1 MARID
6 YESASTLYDRAR
18 GLATEGLD
26 AWRTAVRPYL
36 SEARRV
42 VDVGAGTGQWA
53 MSFSNWFDLL
63 VIAVEPSRGMR
74 LAGSRKVSGPS
85 VRWVAGTAERLPVRS
100 ASVDVT
106 WLSTVI
112 HHFRDLDAAADE
124 ARRVTV
130 SGGTALVRSAFPGR
144 TEEISLFHFFP
155 EAARVMQTFPSVDR
169 TVASFETA
177 GFRHE
182 RLEAVAQPTAP
193 DLATFRERVS
203 NRAADTTLRLM
214 DDAAYERGLAR
225 LDDAIS
231 RGISD
236 PVTDSLDLLVF
247 RAR

>member
-6 YESASTLYDRAR
+6 YEAASTLYDRAR
-18 GLATEGLD
+18 GLALDGLD

-36 SEARRV
+36 ADADRL

-53 MSFSNWFDLL
+53 MAFSEWFAIS
-63 VIAVEPSRGMR
+63 VVAVEPSRGMR
-74 LAGSRKVSGPS
+74 LAGCRKASGPGVS
-85 VRWVAGTAERLPVRS
+85 WVGGTAECLPLRS
-100 ASVDVT
+100 ESVDAS

-112 HHFRDLDAAADE
+112 HHFRDLDEAARE

-144 TEEISLFHFFP
+144 TEQISLFDFFP
-155 EAARVMQTFPSVDR
+155 EAARVVETFPSVGR
-169 TVASFETA
+169 TVEAFENA

-182 RLEAVAQPTAP
+182 LLEAVTQPTAP
-193 DLATFRERVS
+193 DLATYRTRVS

-214 DDAAYERGLAR
+214 DDAAYARGLAR

-231 RGISD
+231 RGFRG